1 MASASL
7 DREDSMCV
15 PGTIEAVRS
24 HVDEVKEDAKAP
36 RLDRRA
42 ALLLGAGTALAAAM
56 PGGVRAAG
64 PRGGK
69 KAQDLTHLFRVG
81 IPMFPGVPRPSRQ
94 THVTVPVNGFYGQ
107 IWNFWEHTGTH
118 LDVPAHFIVGGR
130 TSPQL
135 TLDELM
141 ARIAVVDISERAARN
156 PDTVV
161 TTDDLRR
168 YERRHGRIKRGSL
181 VAMNSGWDARA
192 SSEAAYRNTDSAGT
206 MHFPGWSDDAIEWL
220 IDERGIAAIGVD
232 TLSLDPGN
240 ATAFVAH
247 VALLSADRFGI
258 ENLAN
263 LAEIPPRGA
272 TAFVGVI
279 PWEEG
284 SGGPARVVA
293 TW

>member
-1 MASASL
+1 
-7 DREDSMCV
+7 MCV

-24 HVDEVKEDAKAP
+24 QVEQTEKAAGP
-36 RLDRRA
+36 RLDRRSV
-42 ALLLGAGTALAAAM
+42 LLAGAGAALAAAL

-64 PRGGK
+64 KGGGK

-94 THVTVPVNGFYGQ
+94 TFVTVPVNGFYGQ

-141 ARIAVVDISERAARN
+141 APIAVIDISERAARN

-168 YERRHGRIKRGSL
+168 YEHGHGRIKHGSL

-192 SSEAAYRNTDSAGT
+192 GSEAAYRNTDSAGT
-206 MHFPGWSDDAIEWL
+206 MHFPGWSDAAIEWL
-220 IDERGIAAIGVD
+220 IGERSIAAIGVD

-263 LAEIPPRGA
+263 LGAIPPKGA
-272 TAFVGVI
+272 MAFVGVI

>member
-1 MASASL
+1 
-7 DREDSMCV
+7 MCV
-15 PGTIEAVRS
+15 PGTIEAVRDQ
-24 HVDEVKEDAKAP
+24 VEQVEEAKAP

-42 ALLLGAGTALAAAM
+42 ALLLGAGTALAAAL
-56 PGGVRAAG
+56 PGGARAAG
-64 PRGGK
+64 QGGK

-130 TSPQL
+130 TTPQL

-141 ARIAVVDISERAARN
+141 APIAVIDISERAAHE

-168 YERRHGRIKRGSL
+168 YERGHGKIKTGSL

-192 SSEAAYRNTDSAGT
+192 SSEAAYRNTDASGT

-220 IDERGIAAIGVD
+220 IGERRIGAIGVD

-247 VALLSADRFGI
+247 VALLSANRFGI

-263 LAEIPPRGA
+263 LGAIPPKGA

>member
-1 MASASL
+1 
-7 DREDSMCV
+7 MCV

-24 HVDEVKEDAKAP
+24 QIEHEHGEDETASGP
-36 RLDRRA
+36 RLDRRT
-42 ALLLGAGTALAAAM
+42 ALLAGAGAALAAAL
-56 PGGVRAAG
+56 PGGARAAR
-64 PRGGK
+64 RGGGNK
-69 KAQDLTHLFRVG
+69 VQDLTHLFRVG
-81 IPMFPGVPRPSRQ
+81 TPMFPGVPRPSRE
-94 THVTVPVNGFYGQ
+94 TFVTVPANGFYGQ

-118 LDVPAHFIVGGR
+118 LDVPAHFVVGGR
-130 TSPQL
+130 TTPQL
-135 TLDELM
+135 TLDELI
-141 ARIAVVDISERAARN
+141 APIAVIDISERAARD

-161 TTDDLRR
+161 TIDDVRR
-168 YERRHGRIKRGSL
+168 YERGNGRIHRGSL

-192 SSEAAYRNTDSAGT
+192 GSEEAYRNTDASGT
-206 MHFPGWSDDAIEWL
+206 MHFPAWSVDAVEWL
-220 IDERGIAAIGVD
+220 ISERSIVGVGVD

-240 ATAFVAH
+240 ASAFVAH
-247 VALLSADRFGI
+247 VAVLGANRFGI

-263 LAEIPPRGA
+263 LGKIRPHGA

>member
-1 MASASL
+1 
-7 DREDSMCV
+7 MCV

-24 HVDEVKEDAKAP
+24 QVEQVEEEAKAP

-42 ALLLGAGTALAAAM
+42 ALLLGAGTALAAAL
-56 PGGVRAAG
+56 PGGARAAG
-64 PRGGK
+64 RGGT

-81 IPMFPGVPRPSRQ
+81 IPMFPGVPRPSRK
-94 THVTVPVNGFYGQ
+94 TFVTVPVNGFYGQ

-130 TSPQL
+130 TTPQL
-135 TLDELM
+135 TLEELM
-141 ARIAVVDISERAARN
+141 APVAVIDISARAAHD

-161 TTDDLRR
+161 TTDDLRH
-168 YERRHGRIKRGSL
+168 YEQGHGRIKHGSL

-192 SSEAAYRNTDSAGT
+192 GSEAAYRNTDASGT

-220 IDERGIAAIGVD
+220 IGERSIGAIGVD

-247 VALLSADRFGI
+247 VALLSANRFGI

-263 LAEIPPRGA
+263 LGAIPPKGA

>member
-1 MASASL
+1 
-7 DREDSMCV
+7 MCV
-15 PGTIEAVRS
+15 PGTIEAVRRRIE
-24 HVDEVKEDAKAP
+24 DEHEEVEEEAKGP

-42 ALLLGAGTALAAAM
+42 ALLAGAGAAFAAAL
-56 PGGVRAAG
+56 PGGARAAG
-64 PRGGK
+64 RRGGS

-81 IPMFPGVPRPSRQ
+81 TPMFPGVPRPSRE
-94 THVTVPVNGFYGQ
+94 TFVTVPVNGFYGQ
-107 IWNFWEHTGTH
+107 VWNFWEHTGTH

-130 TSPQL
+130 TTPQL

-141 ARIAVVDISERAARN
+141 APIAVIDISRRAARE

-168 YERRHGRIKRGSL
+168 YERKHGKIHRGSL
-181 VAMNSGWDARA
+181 AAMNSGWDARA
-192 SSEAAYRNTDSAGT
+192 SSEEAYRNTDASGT
-206 MHFPGWSDDAIEWL
+206 MHFPAWSADAVEWL
-220 IDERGIAAIGVD
+220 IGERRIGAIGVD

-247 VALLSADRFGI
+247 VALLAANRFGI

-263 LAEIPPRGA
+263 LGRIPPEGA

>member
-1 MASASL
+1 
-7 DREDSMCV
+7 MCV

-24 HVDEVKEDAKAP
+24 HVEHAEREGSGP
-36 RLDRRA
+36 RVDRRA
-42 ALLLGAGTALAAAM
+42 VLLAGAGAALAAAL
-56 PGGVRAAG
+56 PGAARASG
-64 PRGGK
+64 RDGGS
-69 KAQDLTHLFRVG
+69 KAQDLTHVFRVG
-81 IPMFPGVPRPSRQ
+81 APMFPGVPRPSKT

-130 TSPQL
+130 TTPQL
-135 TLDELM
+135 TLEELM
-141 ARIAVVDISERAARN
+141 APLAVIDISERAARD

-181 VAMNSGWDARA
+181 VAMNSGWDARVG
-192 SSEAAYRNTDSAGT
+192 SEAAYRNTDASGT
-206 MHFPGWSDDAIEWL
+206 MHFPAWSADAVDWL
-220 IDERGIAAIGVD
+220 VDERRIGAIGVD

-247 VALLSADRFGI
+247 VALLAANRFGI

-263 LAEIPPRGA
+263 LGKIPPHGA
-272 TAFVGVI
+272 AAFVGVI
-279 PWEEG
+279 PWEDG

>member
-1 MASASL
+1 
-7 DREDSMCV
+7 MCV

-24 HVDEVKEDAKAP
+24 HVEQLDEEASGP
-36 RLDRRA
+36 RLDRRT
-42 ALLLGAGTALAAAM
+42 ALLAGAGAALAAAF
-56 PGGVRAAG
+56 PSGALAAG
-64 PRGGK
+64 RRSSGN
-69 KAQDLTHLFRVG
+69 KAQDLTHVLRVG
-81 IPMFPGVPRPSRQ
+81 IPMFPGVPRPSK
-94 THVTVPVNGFYGQ
+94 TTFVTVPVNGFYGQ
-107 IWNFWEHTGTH
+107 IWNIWEHTGTH
-118 LDVPAHFIVGGR
+118 LDVPAHFILGGR
-130 TSPQL
+130 TTPQL
-135 TLDELM
+135 TLDELL
-141 ARIAVVDISERAARN
+141 APIAVIDISERAARN

-168 YERRHGRIKRGSL
+168 YERGHGRIKPGSL

-192 SSEAAYRNTDSAGT
+192 GSEAAYRNTDASGT
-206 MHFPGWSDDAIEWL
+206 MHFPAWSADAVEWL
-220 IDERGIAAIGVD
+220 IEERSIGALGVD

-247 VALLSADRFGI
+247 VALLSANRFGI

-263 LAEIPPRGA
+263 LGAIPPKGA

-279 PWEEG
+279 PWEDG

>member
-1 MASASL
+1 
-7 DREDSMCV
+7 MCV

-42 ALLLGAGTALAAAM
+42 ALLARRGYRARGCDARRRAGGRAARRQEGAGSDASLPRRDTDVPGCPPAL
-56 PGGVRAAG
+56 
-64 PRGGK
+64 
-69 KAQDLTHLFRVG
+69 
-81 IPMFPGVPRPSRQ
+81 RQ

-141 ARIAVVDISERAARN
+141 APIAVVDISERAARN

-181 VAMNSGWDARA
+181 VAMNSGWDRRA
-192 SSEAAYRNTDSAGT
+192 GSEAAYRNTDASGT
-206 MHFPGWSDDAIEWL
+206 MHFPGWSDDAVEWL

>member
-1 MASASL
+1 
-7 DREDSMCV
+7 MCV

-24 HVDEVKEDAKAP
+24 HVDQVKEDAKAP

-42 ALLLGAGTALAAAM
+42 ALLLGAGTALAAAL

-64 PRGGK
+64 PGGGK

-81 IPMFPGVPRPSRQ
+81 IPMFPDVPRPSRR
-94 THVTVPVNGFYGQ
+94 THVTVPANGFYGQ

-118 LDVPAHFIVGGR
+118 LDVPAHFVVGGR
-130 TSPQL
+130 TTPQL

-141 ARIAVVDISERAARN
+141 APIAVIDIAERAARN

-192 SSEAAYRNTDSAGT
+192 DSEAAYRNTDSAGT
-206 MHFPGWSDDAIEWL
+206 MHFPGWSEDAIDWL
-220 IDERGIAAIGVD
+220 NDERSIAAIGVD

-263 LAEIPPRGA
+263 LGEIPPKGA

>member
-1 MASASL
+1 
-7 DREDSMCV
+7 
-15 PGTIEAVRS
+15 
-24 HVDEVKEDAKAP
+24 
-36 RLDRRA
+36 
-42 ALLLGAGTALAAAM
+42 
-56 PGGVRAAG
+56 
-64 PRGGK
+64 
-69 KAQDLTHLFRVG
+69 
-81 IPMFPGVPRPSRQ
+81 
-94 THVTVPVNGFYGQ
+94 VPVNGFYGQ

-130 TSPQL
+130 TTPQL

-141 ARIAVVDISERAARN
+141 APIAVIDISERAATN

-168 YERRHGRIKRGSL
+168 YERGHGRIKPGTL

-192 SSEAAYRNTDSAGT
+192 GSEAAYRNTDASGT
-206 MHFPGWSDDAIEWL
+206 MHFPAFSEDAVEWL
-220 IDERGIAAIGVD
+220 IAERSIGAIGVD

-247 VALLSADRFGI
+247 VALLSRNKFGI

-263 LAEIPPRGA
+263 LGAIPPKGA

-279 PWEEG
+279 PWEDG

>member
-1 MASASL
+1 
-7 DREDSMCV
+7 MCV

-24 HVDEVKEDAKAP
+24 QVEHVDEEASAP
-36 RLDRRA
+36 RLDRRT
-42 ALLLGAGTALAAAM
+42 ALLLGAGTALAAAL
-56 PGGVRAAG
+56 PGGARAAG
-64 PRGGK
+64 RRGGRD

-130 TSPQL
+130 TTPQL

-141 ARIAVVDISERAARN
+141 APIAVVDISGRAARN

-168 YERRHGRIKRGSL
+168 YERGHGRIKRGSL

-192 SSEAAYRNTDSAGT
+192 GSEARYRNTDASGT

-220 IDERGIAAIGVD
+220 IGERDIAAIGVD

-247 VALLSADRFGI
+247 VALLSANRFGI

-263 LAEIPPRGA
+263 LGAIPPKGA

>member
-1 MASASL
+1 
-7 DREDSMCV
+7 MCV

-24 HVDEVKEDAKAP
+24 QVEQGEEEASAP

-42 ALLLGAGTALAAAM
+42 ALLLGAGTALAAAL
-56 PGGVRAAG
+56 PGSARAAG
-64 PRGGK
+64 QGGGK
-69 KAQDLTHLFRVG
+69 QAQDLTHLFRVG
-81 IPMFPGVPRPSRQ
+81 IPMFPGVPRPSRE
-94 THVTVPVNGFYGQ
+94 TFVTVPVNGFYGQ

-130 TSPQL
+130 TTPQL

-141 ARIAVVDISERAARN
+141 APIAVIDISERAAHE

-161 TTDDLRR
+161 TTDDLRH
-168 YERRHGRIKRGSL
+168 YERAYGKIKHGSL

-192 SSEAAYRNTDSAGT
+192 GSEAAYRNTDASGT
-206 MHFPGWSDDAIEWL
+206 MHFPGWSEDAIEWL
-220 IDERGIAAIGVD
+220 IGERSIGAIGVD

-247 VALLSADRFGI
+247 VALLSANRFGI

-263 LAEIPPRGA
+263 LGAIPPKGA

>member
-1 MASASL
+1 
-7 DREDSMCV
+7 MCV

-24 HVDEVKEDAKAP
+24 QVEQVEEEAKAP

-42 ALLLGAGTALAAAM
+42 ALLLGAGTALAAAL
-56 PGGVRAAG
+56 PGGARAAG
-64 PRGGK
+64 RGGK

-81 IPMFPGVPRPSRQ
+81 IPMFPGVPRPSRE
-94 THVTVPVNGFYGQ
+94 TFVTVPVNGFYGQ

-130 TSPQL
+130 TTPQL
-135 TLDELM
+135 TLEELM
-141 ARIAVVDISERAARN
+141 APVAVIDISARAAHD

-161 TTDDLRR
+161 TTDDLRH
-168 YERRHGRIKRGSL
+168 YEQGHGRIKHGSL

-192 SSEAAYRNTDSAGT
+192 GSEAAYRNTDASGT

-220 IDERGIAAIGVD
+220 IGERGIGAIGVD

-247 VALLSADRFGI
+247 VALLSANRFGI

-263 LAEIPPRGA
+263 LGAIPPKGA

-284 SGGPARVVA
+284 SGGPARVIA

>member
-1 MASASL
+1 
-7 DREDSMCV
+7 MCV

-24 HVDEVKEDAKAP
+24 HVEHAEEERTGP
-36 RLDRRA
+36 RLDRRTALLAGAGA
-42 ALLLGAGTALAAAM
+42 ALATAFPGAARAT
-56 PGGVRAAG
+56 GGH
-64 PRGGK
+64 GK
-69 KAQDLTHLFRVG
+69 GKAQDLTHLFRVG
-81 IPMFPGVPRPSRQ
+81 APMFPGVPRPSKT

-118 LDVPAHFIVGGR
+118 LDVPAHFVVGGR
-130 TSPQL
+130 TTPQL

-141 ARIAVVDISERAARN
+141 APLAVIDISDRAARE

-168 YERRHGRIKRGSL
+168 YERRHGKIRRGSL
-181 VAMNSGWDARA
+181 VAMDAGWDARA
-192 SSEAAYRNTDSAGT
+192 GSEAAYRNTDASGT
-206 MHFPGWSDDAIEWL
+206 MHFPAWSKDAVEWL
-220 IDERGIAAIGVD
+220 IDERRIGAIGVD

-247 VALLSADRFGI
+247 VALLAANRFGI

-263 LAEIPPRGA
+263 LGKIPRSGA
-272 TAFVGVI
+272 TVLVGVI
-279 PWEEG
+279 PWEDG
-284 SGGPARVVA
+284 SGGPARVIA

>member
-1 MASASL
+1 
-7 DREDSMCV
+7 MCV

-24 HVDEVKEDAKAP
+24 HVEHAETEVSGGP

-42 ALLLGAGTALAAAM
+42 ALLAGAGAALAAAL
-56 PGGVRAAG
+56 PSAARANGGR
-64 PRGGK
+64 RGG
-69 KAQDLTHLFRVG
+69 KAQDLTHAFRVG
-81 IPMFPGVPRPSRQ
+81 SPMFPGVPRPSK
-94 THVTVPVNGFYGQ
+94 TVHVTVPVDGFYGQ

-118 LDVPAHFIVGGR
+118 LDVPAHFVVGGR
-130 TSPQL
+130 TTPQL

-141 ARIAVVDISERAARN
+141 APIAVIDISDRAASN

-161 TTDDLRR
+161 TIDDLRR
-168 YERRHGRIKRGSL
+168 YEKKHGKIKRGSL
-181 VAMNSGWDARA
+181 VAMDSGWDARIG
-192 SSEAAYRNTDSAGT
+192 SEAAYRNTDASGT
-206 MHFPGWSDDAIEWL
+206 MHFPAWSKDAVDWL
-220 IDERGIAAIGVD
+220 VDERRIGAIGVD

-247 VALLSADRFGI
+247 VALLAANRFGI

-263 LAEIPPRGA
+263 LSKIPPEGA

-279 PWEEG
+279 PWEDG
-284 SGGPARVVA
+284 SGGPARVIA

>member
-1 MASASL
+1 
-7 DREDSMCV
+7 MCV

-24 HVDEVKEDAKAP
+24 QVEQVEEEPKGR
-36 RLDRRA
+36 RLDRRS
-42 ALLLGAGTALAAAM
+42 ALLAGAGAALAAAL
-56 PGGVRAAG
+56 PGGALAAG
-64 PRGGK
+64 RRGGGN

-81 IPMFPGVPRPSRQ
+81 TPMFPGVPRPSRR
-94 THVTVPVNGFYGQ
+94 THVTVPANGFYGQ
-107 IWNFWEHTGTH
+107 IWDFWEHTGTH

-130 TSPQL
+130 TTPQL

-141 ARIAVVDISERAARN
+141 APIAVIDISERAARD

-161 TTDDLRR
+161 TIDDLRR
-168 YERRHGRIKRGSL
+168 YERKHGKIQRGSL
-181 VAMNSGWDARA
+181 VAMNAGWDARA
-192 SSEAAYRNTDSAGT
+192 GSEAAYRNTDASGT
-206 MHFPGWSDDAIEWL
+206 MHFPAWSADAVEWL
-220 IDERGIAAIGVD
+220 IGERRIGAIGVD

-247 VALLSADRFGI
+247 VALLAANRFGI

-263 LAEIPPRGA
+263 LGEIPPEGA

>member
-1 MASASL
+1 
-7 DREDSMCV
+7 MCV

-24 HVDEVKEDAKAP
+24 HVEHAEQEVSVP

-42 ALLLGAGTALAAAM
+42 ALLAGAGAALAAAL
-56 PGGVRAAG
+56 PGGALAG
-64 PRGGK
+64 GRRGGGN

-130 TSPQL
+130 TTPQL

-141 ARIAVVDISERAARN
+141 APIAVIDISERAARE

-192 SSEAAYRNTDSAGT
+192 GSEAAYRNTDASGT
-206 MHFPGWSDDAIEWL
+206 MHFPAWSEDAVEWL
-220 IDERGIAAIGVD
+220 IGERRIAAIGVD

-247 VALLSADRFGI
+247 VALLSANRFGI

-263 LAEIPPRGA
+263 LGEIPPEGA

-279 PWEEG
+279 PWEQG

>member
-1 MASASL
+1 
-7 DREDSMCV
+7 MCV

-24 HVDEVKEDAKAP
+24 HVEHAEREVTGP

-42 ALLLGAGTALAAAM
+42 ALLAGAGAALAAAL
-56 PGGVRAAG
+56 PGAAFANG
-64 PRGGK
+64 GRGGGN
-69 KAQDLTHLFRVG
+69 KAQDLTHTFRVG
-81 IPMFPGVPRPSRQ
+81 APMFPGVPRPSK
-94 THVTVPVNGFYGQ
+94 TVHVTVPVNGFYGQ

-118 LDVPAHFIVGGR
+118 LDVPAHFVVGGR
-130 TSPQL
+130 TTPQL

-141 ARIAVVDISERAARN
+141 APIAVIDISERAASN

-168 YERRHGRIKRGSL
+168 YERKHGKIKKGSL
-181 VAMNSGWDARA
+181 VAMDSGWDARVG
-192 SSEAAYRNTDSAGT
+192 SEAAYRNTDASGT
-206 MHFPGWSDDAIEWL
+206 MHFPGWSADAVDWL
-220 IDERGIAAIGVD
+220 VDERKIGAIGVD

-247 VALLSADRFGI
+247 VALLAANRFGI

-263 LAEIPPRGA
+263 LGKIPPEGA
-272 TAFVGVI
+272 TAIVGVI
-279 PWEEG
+279 PWEDG

>member
-1 MASASL
+1 
-7 DREDSMCV
+7 MCV

-24 HVDEVKEDAKAP
+24 QIEDSEQEVSGP

-42 ALLLGAGTALAAAM
+42 ALLAGAGAALATAFPARALAA
-56 PGGVRAAG
+56 GRRSSGH
-64 PRGGK
+64 

-81 IPMFPGVPRPSRQ
+81 IPMFPGVPRPSK
-94 THVTVPVNGFYGQ
+94 TTFVTVPVNGFYGQ
-107 IWNFWEHTGTH
+107 IWNIWEHTGTH
-118 LDVPAHFIVGGR
+118 LDVPAHFVVGGR
-130 TSPQL
+130 TTPQL
-135 TLDELM
+135 TLDELL
-141 ARIAVVDISERAARN
+141 APIAVIDISERAARD

-168 YERRHGRIKRGSL
+168 YERGHGRIKPGSL

-192 SSEAAYRNTDSAGT
+192 GSEAAYRNTDASGT
-206 MHFPGWSDDAIEWL
+206 MHFPAWSADAVEWL
-220 IDERGIAAIGVD
+220 IAERSIAALGVD

-247 VALLSADRFGI
+247 VALLSRNRFGI

-263 LAEIPPRGA
+263 LGAIPPKGA

-279 PWEEG
+279 PWEDG

>member
-1 MASASL
+1 
-7 DREDSMCV
+7 MCV

-24 HVDEVKEDAKAP
+24 RIEHEHEQDEEANGP
-36 RLDRRA
+36 RLDRRTALLAGAGAAFAA
-42 ALLLGAGTALAAAM
+42 AL
-56 PGGVRAAG
+56 PGGARAAG
-64 PRGGK
+64 RPRGS

-81 IPMFPGVPRPSRQ
+81 TPMFPGVPRPSRE
-94 THVTVPVNGFYGQ
+94 TFVTVPVNGFYGQ

-118 LDVPAHFIVGGR
+118 LDVPAHFVVGGR
-130 TSPQL
+130 TTPQL

-141 ARIAVVDISERAARN
+141 APIAVIDISERAARD

-168 YERRHGRIKRGSL
+168 YERRHGRIQRGSL

-192 SSEAAYRNTDSAGT
+192 GSEAAYRNADASGT
-206 MHFPGWSDDAIEWL
+206 MHFPGWSPGAVEWL
-220 IDERGIAAIGVD
+220 TGERRIGAIGVD

-247 VALLSADRFGI
+247 VALLSANRFGI

-263 LAEIPPRGA
+263 LGRIRPRGA
-272 TAFVGVI
+272 TALVGVI

-293 TW
+293 IW

>member
-1 MASASL
+1 
-7 DREDSMCV
+7 
-15 PGTIEAVRS
+15 
-24 HVDEVKEDAKAP
+24 
-36 RLDRRA
+36 
-42 ALLLGAGTALAAAM
+42 
-56 PGGVRAAG
+56 
-64 PRGGK
+64 
-69 KAQDLTHLFRVG
+69 
-81 IPMFPGVPRPSRQ
+81 MFPGVPRPSRE
-94 THVTVPVNGFYGQ
+94 TFVTVPVNGFYGQ

-130 TSPQL
+130 TTPQL

-141 ARIAVVDISERAARN
+141 APIAVIDISERAAHE

-161 TTDDLRR
+161 TTDDLRH
-168 YERRHGRIKRGSL
+168 YERGHGKIKHGSL

-192 SSEAAYRNTDSAGT
+192 GSEAAYRNTDASGT
-206 MHFPGWSDDAIEWL
+206 MHFPGWSEDAIEWL
-220 IDERGIAAIGVD
+220 IGERSIGAIGVD

-247 VALLSADRFGI
+247 VALLSANRFGI

-263 LAEIPPRGA
+263 LGAIPPKGA

>member
-1 MASASL
+1 
-7 DREDSMCV
+7 MCV

-24 HVDEVKEDAKAP
+24 HVQHAEQEGGGP

-42 ALLLGAGTALAAAM
+42 ALLAGAGAALATAFPAGALAA
-56 PGGVRAAG
+56 GRRSAG
-64 PRGGK
+64 N
-69 KAQDLTHLFRVG
+69 KAQDLTHVFRVG
-81 IPMFPGVPRPSRQ
+81 IPMFPGVPRPSK
-94 THVTVPVNGFYGQ
+94 TTFVTVPVNGFYGQ
-107 IWNFWEHTGTH
+107 IWNIWEHTGTH

-130 TSPQL
+130 TTPQL

-141 ARIAVVDISERAARN
+141 APIAVIDISERAATN

-168 YERRHGRIKRGSL
+168 YERGHGRIKPGSL

-192 SSEAAYRNTDSAGT
+192 GSEAAYRNTDASGT
-206 MHFPGWSDDAIEWL
+206 MHFPAWSEDAVEWL
-220 IDERGIAAIGVD
+220 IGERSIGAIGVD

-247 VALLSADRFGI
+247 VALLSRNKFGI

-263 LAEIPPRGA
+263 LGAIPPKGA

-279 PWEEG
+279 PWEDG

>member
-1 MASASL
+1 
-7 DREDSMCV
+7 MCV

-24 HVDEVKEDAKAP
+24 QTEHGHDEEPKVSGP
-36 RLDRRA
+36 RLDRRT
-42 ALLLGAGTALAAAM
+42 ALLAGAGAALAAAL
-56 PGGVRAAG
+56 PAGARATGGHRSKV
-64 PRGGK
+64 
-69 KAQDLTHLFRVG
+69 QDLTHVFRVG
-81 IPMFPGVPRPSRQ
+81 TPMFPGVPRPSRE
-94 THVTVPVNGFYGQ
+94 TFVTVPEDGFYGQ

-118 LDVPAHFIVGGR
+118 LDVPAHFVVGGR
-130 TSPQL
+130 TTPQL

-141 ARIAVVDISERAARN
+141 APIAVIDISDRAKRD

-161 TTDDLRR
+161 TTNDLRR
-168 YERRHGRIKRGSL
+168 YERRYGKIRRGSL
-181 VAMNSGWDARA
+181 VAMDSGWDARA
-192 SSEAAYRNTDSAGT
+192 GSEEAYRNADASGT
-206 MHFPGWSDDAIEWL
+206 MHFPGWSADAVEWL
-220 IDERGIAAIGVD
+220 IDERRIGAIGVD

-247 VALLSADRFGI
+247 LALLSANRFGI

-263 LAEIPPRGA
+263 LSRIRPEGA

-293 TW
+293 SW

>member
-1 MASASL
+1 
-7 DREDSMCV
+7 MCV

-24 HVDEVKEDAKAP
+24 QVEQVEEEAKAP
-36 RLDRRA
+36 RLDRRS
-42 ALLLGAGTALAAAM
+42 ALLLGAGTALAAAL
-56 PGGVRAAG
+56 PGGARAAG
-64 PRGGK
+64 QGGGK

-130 TSPQL
+130 TTPQL

-141 ARIAVVDISERAARN
+141 APIAVIDISDRAARE

-168 YERRHGRIKRGSL
+168 YERGHGKIKPGSL

-192 SSEAAYRNTDSAGT
+192 GSEAAYRNTDASGT
-206 MHFPGWSDDAIEWL
+206 MHFPAWSEDAIEWL
-220 IDERGIAAIGVD
+220 IGERSIAAIGVD

-247 VALLSADRFGI
+247 VALLSANRFGI

-263 LAEIPPRGA
+263 LGAIPPKGA